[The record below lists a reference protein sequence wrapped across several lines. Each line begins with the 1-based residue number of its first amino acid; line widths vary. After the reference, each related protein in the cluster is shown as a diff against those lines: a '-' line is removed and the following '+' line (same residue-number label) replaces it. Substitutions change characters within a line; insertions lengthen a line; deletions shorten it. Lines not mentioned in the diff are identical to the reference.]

1 MASKFCINLDNVPEF
16 DISLSQNDFS
26 INNLNNPNYKPLNL
40 YNLSYY
46 YPTLDIFNSDS
57 INTSQS
63 YSLNTD
69 KQIINFNTVL
79 NKATNTTETKN
90 IFFKFAPLL
99 DPTRYMIGKY
109 NDFSS
114 IIQNLPQNNESN
126 TLQKY
131 KSFYNASYTDNFAC
145 LLISKLLHS
154 HNFLHG
160 IEYYGSF
167 LAIQKK
173 YRIDVVDELEY
184 LFESDFFRN
193 NLNKLFTLDDFQQ
206 MDFLNYGSRSNK
218 PKLNISNSNHNLTIS
233 SINSIDLIIDDLN
246 PIEEEIIY
254 EKNIKLSSN
263 ETISSYENDNND
275 DDDDDDDD
283 NSIENLSDDDDDD
296 DDDVNDNSIENIS
309 DECYSDSESENSDDN
324 SNSTDEKP
332 LFSYINDFPVHT
344 ICIEKCDGTF
354 DKLLSS
360 DMIDIDNAR
369 SILFQ
374 IIMILITYQKCFNLT
389 HNDLHT
395 NNIMYINTDIKFLY
409 YKFNKKT
416 YKVPTYGKIIKIID
430 YGRSIFKFNG
440 KLFCSDS
447 YSAGGDAHTQYN
459 TEPFLDE
466 NKPRLDPNYSFDLC
480 RLGCSIY
487 DFVIDYDD
495 KYSDLDDFQKIIYD
509 WCSDDNGKNILYKK
523 NGNERYPNFKLY
535 KMIARTVHNHSPQEQ
550 LNRPFFKSYLVKTKN
565 IDKSTMFNIDID
577 NLPVY
582 I

>member
-57 INTSQS
+57 INTSQC

-79 NKATNTTETKN
+79 NKTNNTTETKN

-184 LFESDFFRN
+184 LFESEFFRN

-218 PKLNISNSNHNLTIS
+218 PKLNISNSKHNLTIS
-233 SINSIDLIIDDLN
+233 SINSIDLNIDDLN

-275 DDDDDDDD
+275 DDDDDD
-283 NSIENLSDDDDDD
+283 NSIENVSDDDDDD
-296 DDDVNDNSIENIS
+296 DNDNSIENDS
-309 DECYSDSESENSDDN
+309 DECYSESESENSDDN

-332 LFSYINDFPVHT
+332 VFSYINDFPVHT

-409 YKFNKKT
+409 YKFNKKI

-440 KLFCSDS
+440 NLFCSDS
-447 YSAGGDAHTQYN
+447 YSPGGDAHTQYN

-466 NKPRLDPNYSFDLC
+466 NKARLDPNYSFDLC

-535 KMIARTVHNHSPQEQ
+535 KMIARTVHNHCPQDQ

-565 IDKSTMFNIDID
+565 INESSIFNIDK
-577 NLPVY
+577 LPVY